1 MTQDNGTQGHP
12 LTTLQQAQGAESE
25 TRDARVFD
33 FEEGEIILI
42 DKPYDWTSFD
52 VVNFIRA
59 LIKRFRGIHKLKVGH
74 AGTLDPLATGLLILC
89 TGRKTKQIDD
99 FQARIK
105 TYTGTMLLGQTTPSF
120 DLETEP
126 DAFFDTAKIT
136 DEDLEHARQTFIGE
150 IKQFPPKYSAVK
162 IKGKR
167 AFTYARSDKEVEL
180 KARDVTI
187 EDFKIDSSEFP
198 KINFEVTCSKGTY
211 IRSLV
216 SDFGKQLGNGACLME
231 LRRTRI
237 GDLKVEDAWQLEDL
251 KKEIM
256 MDEYTAQDTGQKN
269 TGHERYTISSRNKS
283 QKPESNDMN
292 QESI

>member
-1 MTQDNGTQGHP
+1 MTNDTGHEARYARHATQPTP
-12 LTTLQQAQGAESE
+12 LATSD
-25 TRDARVFD
+25 TRHATCDVKAFN
-33 FEEGEIILI
+33 FEDGEIILV

-52 VVNFIRA
+52 VVNLIRA
-59 LIKRFRGIHKLKVGH
+59 MIRRFRGIAKLKVGH

-89 TGRKTKQIDD
+89 TGRKTKQIEE

-105 TYTGTMLLGQTTPSF
+105 TYTGTMLLGQSTPSF

-126 DAFFDTAKIT
+126 DAFFDTANIT
-136 DEDLEHARQTFIGE
+136 ADDLERARKAFIGD
-150 IKQFPPKYSAVK
+150 IKQYPPKYSAVK

-198 KINFEVTCSKGTY
+198 KIKFEVTCSKGTY
-211 IRSLV
+211 IRSLA
-216 SDFGKQLGNGACLME
+216 SDFGKQLGNGACLVE

-237 GDLKVEDAWQLEDL
+237 GDFKVDDAWQLEDL
-251 KKEIM
+251 KKAIT
-256 MDEYTAQDTGQKN
+256 DVDGIPS
-269 TGHERYTISSRNKS
+269 ISSK
-283 QKPESNDMN
+283 Q
-292 QESI
+292 